1 MHACAVGRQG
11 NAATPPSRM
20 GTEDR
25 YLVGGLMLVGF
36 IAPMLLDGLDGE
48 VFQVCAAMLAPALRP
63 GDIVMW
69 TIWPP

>member
-1 MHACAVGRQG
+1 
-11 NAATPPSRM
+11 M